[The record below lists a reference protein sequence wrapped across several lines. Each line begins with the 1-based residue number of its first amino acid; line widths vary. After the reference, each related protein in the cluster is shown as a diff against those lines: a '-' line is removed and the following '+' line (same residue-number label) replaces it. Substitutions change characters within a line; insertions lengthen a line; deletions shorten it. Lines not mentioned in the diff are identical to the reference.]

1 MKSSQTYISL
11 PKTRLGVIVGFNRQ
25 LVQKICIGIKGGS
38 PYENHPKLNGY
49 FNRAGGF
56 SSYPQNPLYVVWKDE
71 NGRIDGMDVYAYV
84 KSKAKC
90 KITKSFISKLIA
102 LNKGNKVDLI
112 HTVGGW
118 VLKKLNQIRI
128 P

>member
-1 MKSSQTYISL
+1 MKSTQTYIAL
-11 PKTRLGVIVGFNRQ
+11 PKTRWGIIERFVRQ
-25 LVQKICIGIKGGS
+25 PVQKICIGIKGGL
-38 PYENHPKLNGY
+38 PYANHPKCGGYENG
-49 FNRAGGF
+49 AGAF
-56 SSYPQNPLYVVWKDE
+56 SFYPQNPLYVVWKDE

-102 LNKGNKVDLI
+102 LNKGNKVNLI

-118 VLKKLNQIRI
+118 VLRNLNQIRI

>member
-38 PYENHPKLNGY
+38 PYANHPKCGGYENGVGALS
-49 FNRAGGF
+49 F
-56 SSYPQNPLYVVWKDE
+56 YPQNPLNVVWKDE

-118 VLKKLNQIRI
+118 VLKNLNQIRI

>member
-1 MKSSQTYISL
+1 MNFKQTDLSL
-11 PKTRLGVIVGFNRQ
+11 PKTRLGIIEKFERQ
-25 LVQKICIGIKGGS
+25 PVQKICIGIKGGLS
-38 PYENHPKLNGY
+38 YANHPKLNGY

-56 SSYPQNPLYVVWKDE
+56 SFYTQNPLYVVWKDE
-71 NGRIDGMDVYAYV
+71 NGRKDGMDVYAYV
-84 KSKAKC
+84 KSKTNHKF
-90 KITKSFISKLIA
+90 TKSFISKLIA

-118 VLKKLNQIRI
+118 VLKNLNQIRI